1 MKVLHLITG
10 LKTGG
15 AEMMLYKI
23 LSHMDPSAFQ
33 NEVVSMTGSGEI
45 GQKIEALNIPVSALG
60 MAPGV
65 PAPQA
70 IIRLARHIRRT
81 RPAVIQ
87 TWMYHA
93 DLLGGLAGRLAGGVP
108 VLWNIRNSGLEPHLT
123 KRSTIWIAGVCMRL
137 ARRLPARIVC
147 CSERAARLHVDFG
160 YPQEKMVVIPNGF
173 ALESFRPDAT
183 ARARVRREMGIPL
196 DAPLIGFMARFD
208 PTKDHSNFFQA
219 AALLGRD
226 HPNAHF
232 LLCGKEI
239 TEDNPALTGQSTAAG
254 LGDRCH
260 LLGLRRDMPELTAA
274 LDIAASSSAGE
285 GFPNAIG
292 EAMACGI
299 PCAVT
304 DVGDSALLVGGTG
317 RVVPRRDPQALA
329 GSWRELLE
337 MGAEDRRLLGALAR
351 QRVETHFDIRVIA
364 ARYGRLYEETAG
376 TEETAKR
383 EGPANIC
390 VA

>member
-23 LSHMDPSAFQ
+23 LSHMDRETFQ
-33 NEVVSMTGSGEI
+33 NEVVSMTGGGEI
-45 GQKIEALNIPVSALG
+45 GQKIEALQIPVSALG
-60 MAPGV
+60 MSPGV
-65 PAPQA
+65 PSPQA
-70 IIRLARHIRRT
+70 VVRLAHHIRRT
-81 RPAVIQ
+81 QPDVIQ

-147 CSERAARLHVDFG
+147 CSERAARLHVAFG

-173 ALESFRPDAT
+173 ALASFRPDAT
-183 ARARVRREMGIPL
+183 ARARVRQEMGIPL
-196 DAPLIGFMARFD
+196 NAPLIGFMARFD
-208 PTKDHSNFFQA
+208 PTKDHPNFFQA
-219 AALLGRD
+219 AALLHRD
-226 HPNAHF
+226 HPDAHY

-239 TEDNPALTGQSTAAG
+239 TDDNTALTDAITAAG

-285 GFPNAIG
+285 GFPNAVG
-292 EAMACGI
+292 EAMACGV

-304 DVGDSALLVGGTG
+304 DVGDSAMLVGETG

-329 GSWRELLE
+329 EAWREMLE
-337 MGAEDRRLLGALAR
+337 MGEEGRRRLGALAR
-351 QRVETHFDIRVIA
+351 QRVEAQFDIRAIA
-364 ARYGRLYEETAG
+364 LRYGQLYEEA
-376 TEETAKR
+376 AKT
-383 EGPANIC
+383 C